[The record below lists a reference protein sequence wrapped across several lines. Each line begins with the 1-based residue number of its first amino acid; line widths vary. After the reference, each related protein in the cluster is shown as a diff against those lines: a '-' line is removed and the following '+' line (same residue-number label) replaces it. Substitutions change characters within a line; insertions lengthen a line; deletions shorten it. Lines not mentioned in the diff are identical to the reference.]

1 MNQYIY
7 YTPKKDVYVIRLI
20 NNKANNLFVYCIE

>member
-20 NNKANNLFVYCIE
+20 NNKANQLICLLY